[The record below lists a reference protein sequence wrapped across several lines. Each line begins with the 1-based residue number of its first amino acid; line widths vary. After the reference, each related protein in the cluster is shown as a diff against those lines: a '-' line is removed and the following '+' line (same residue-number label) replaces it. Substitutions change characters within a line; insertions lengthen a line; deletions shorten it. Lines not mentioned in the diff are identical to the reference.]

1 MLLGTIFPNAD
12 IGTDPEAIRDYARAV
27 EDAGFDYLLTYDHI
41 TGAHPDRFAGVTIP
55 GFAGPP
61 YVHDS
66 PFHEPLVLFSHLAA
80 VTRRLEFVTS
90 VLVLPQR
97 PAPLVAK
104 QAAEVDLLSGGRL
117 RLAVGVGWNFAEYE
131 SLNAD
136 FGTRNQ
142 RLEEQIVVMRKLW
155 TEPLVT
161 FKGRWHTLDRVAI
174 TPRPARPLPIWI
186 GGGSSDPVLR
196 RVARLADGW
205 MPLLQPTEDAA
216 SAVERL
222 RKFLREAGRDATSFG
237 LDARIRAATGGSD
250 KWIAAAQRWRALGA
264 THLCLN
270 SVTRGTPVR
279 EQLDAAIRMKHAL
292 TVSRTV

>member
-1 MLLGTIFPNAD
+1 VKVGIVFPQAD
-12 IGTDPEAIRDYARAV
+12 IGTDPAVIRAFARGVEEAA
-27 EDAGFDYLLTYDHI
+27 FDYLLAYDHI
-41 TGAHPDRFAGVTIP
+41 TGVHPDRFAGAAIP

-66 PFHEPLVLFSHLAA
+66 PFHEPLVLFSHLAG
-80 VTRRLEFVTS
+80 VTSRLEFVTS

-97 PAPLVAK
+97 STPLVAK

-136 FGTRNQ
+136 FESRNR
-142 RLEEQIVVMRKLW
+142 RLEEQIVVLRKLW

-161 FKGRWHTLDRVAI
+161 FPGRWHTLDRVAI

-186 GGGSSDPVLR
+186 GGGTSEHVLR

-205 MPLLQPTEDAA
+205 MPLLQPVEDAEK
-216 SAVERL
+216 AVARL
-222 RKFLREAGRDATSFG
+222 RALLVEAGRDPASFG
-237 LDARIRAATGGSD
+237 LDARIRATGGPAD
-250 KWIAAAQRWRALGA
+250 WVAAAQRWRSLGA
-264 THLCLN
+264 THLCV
-270 SVTRGTPVR
+270 SVGRGIPAMQ
-279 EQLDAAIRMKHAL
+279 QLETAIRMKQAL
-292 TVSRTV
+292 AGVL

>member
-1 MLLGTIFPNAD
+1 VKVGIVFPQAD
-12 IGTDPEAIRDYARAV
+12 IGTDPVVIRAFARSV
-27 EDAGFDYLLTYDHI
+27 EDAGFDYLLAYDHI
-41 TGAHPDRFAGVTIP
+41 AGVHAERFAGATIP

-66 PFHEPLVLFSHLAA
+66 PFHEPLVLFSHLAG
-80 VTRRLEFVTS
+80 VTTRLEFVTS

-97 PAPLVAK
+97 STPLVAK

-136 FGTRNQ
+136 FETRNR
-142 RLEEQIVVMRKLW
+142 RLEEQIVVLRRLW

-161 FKGRWHTLDRVAI
+161 FKGRWHTLDRIAI

-186 GGGSSDPVLR
+186 GGGTSEHVLR

-205 MPLLQPTEDAA
+205 MPLLQSTEDPDTAM
-216 SAVERL
+216 VRL
-222 RKFLREAGRDATSFG
+222 RALLVEAGRDPATFG
-237 LDARIRAATGGSD
+237 LDARIRATGGPAD
-250 KWIAAAQRWRALGA
+250 WIQAARRWQGLGA
-264 THLCLN
+264 THLCL
-270 SVTRGTPVR
+270 SAGRGIPAQQ
-279 EQLDAAIRMKHAL
+279 QLETAIRMKRAL
-292 TVSRTV
+292 AGVL